1 MLHSNKTDTMKKLRY
16 IAIAALA
23 AFTLHSCNFLEVAPQ
38 GILDEDQVKDPSQVE
53 SLCIAAY
60 SALGNDHYDKP
71 FSLWPYGNVRS
82 DDAYKGGNDQ
92 ADIAAFHFYEISE
105 NIKTDFGEA
114 DGLWFFAF
122 EAISRANSALA
133 VLKTVDENEYS
144 EKNMRMGE
152 MYFLR
157 GHFYFLLKEV
167 FGHIPFVDED
177 TPLDDYDK
185 VANTLP
191 NDEQWQL
198 ICDDFQKAY
207 DRLPTTQNEVGRA
220 NRIAAAAYLAKAYLF
235 KAYRQDERNNVVGT
249 PDKGDLEQ
257 VLKYTEEV
265 MKSSYG
271 LEPDMANNFLP
282 GAFQNGKESLFA
294 VQYSTSDGTMFGR
307 LNWSD
312 VLSVPMGL
320 GCCDFH
326 KPSQN
331 LVNAFRTKN
340 GLPRFD
346 DYDDKILKYN
356 DFDPNTATG
365 KKEMEENEMDP
376 RLFHTVALPGI
387 PYKYNEELIY
397 EESWNRTPKI
407 YGMYASLKENVDPS
421 CDCFKNVS
429 PFYANS
435 KNRIILRY
443 ADVLLMRAEAFI
455 ELNHEGE
462 ARPLINQLRE
472 RAQSTVFIPY
482 AKNLKIKTYP
492 AEVWTQEY
500 ARKALRWERRLELAM
515 EGNRFFDLV
524 RWGIVS
530 NVMNDYFKSE
540 GQRRDYLR
548 EGKFDKNKDEYIP
561 IPQQQINFTEGIY
574 KQNPGWN

>member
-1 MLHSNKTDTMKKLRY
+1 MKKLRY

-23 AFTLHSCNFLEVAPQ
+23 AFTLNSCEFLEVTPQ
-38 GILDEDQVKDPSQVE
+38 GILDEEQVKDPSQIE

-92 ADIAAFHFYEISE
+92 TDIAAFHFYEISE

-133 VLKTVDENEYS
+133 VLKTVDEAAFS
-144 EKNMRMGE
+144 SKNVRMGE

-167 FGHIPFVDED
+167 FGHVPFVNED

-185 VANTLP
+185 VSNTLP
-191 NDEQWQL
+191 NDEQWKL

-207 DRLPTTQNEVGRA
+207 DRLPVSQNEVGRA
-220 NRIAAAAYLAKAYLF
+220 NRIAAAAYLSKAYLF
-235 KAYRQDERNNVVGT
+235 KAYRQDERNNIVGT
-249 PDKGDLEQ
+249 PDSEDMEQ
-257 VLKYTEEV
+257 VLKYTAEV
-265 MKSSYG
+265 MNSSYG
-271 LEPDMANNFLP
+271 LEPDMANCFLP
-282 GAFQNGKESLFA
+282 GTFQNGKESLFA

-331 LVNAFRTKN
+331 LVNAFRTQN

-346 DYDDKILKYN
+346 DYDNRILKYT
-356 DFDPNTATG
+356 DFAPNTESG
-365 KKEMEENEMDP
+365 KQEMEENEMDP

-397 EESWNRTPKI
+397 EESWNRAPKI
-407 YGMYASLKENVDPS
+407 YGTYASLKENVDPS

-455 ELNHEGE
+455 ELNRESE

-482 AKNLKIKTYP
+482 AKNLKIKAYP
-492 AEVWTQEY
+492 TDGWTQEY

-524 RWGIVS
+524 RWGIAS
-530 NVMNDYFKSE
+530 NVLNDYFKSE
-540 GQRRDYLR
+540 AQRREFLK
-548 EGKFDKNKDEYIP
+548 EGKFDKNQDEYIP